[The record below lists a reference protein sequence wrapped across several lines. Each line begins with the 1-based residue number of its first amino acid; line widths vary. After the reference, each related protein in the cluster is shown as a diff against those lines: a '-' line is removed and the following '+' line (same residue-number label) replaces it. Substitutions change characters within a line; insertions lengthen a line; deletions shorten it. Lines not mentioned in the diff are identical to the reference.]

1 MPKKRSEIW
10 NHFTSEDNRAAK
22 CGYCHKI
29 LSLVGGSTGN
39 LMRHLRLKHPDLD
52 IQFGQGIIL
61 EQQQLE
67 SGSLSPKAEIS
78 IAEIL
83 ISKLG
88 SCSSTTFDLDV
99 GENTKNYCKPWSLQY
114 SMSNSEGERKK
125 VGDDSDVVECMS
137 SQQSQD
143 VKASHH
149 SQVSSL
155 RKRKL
160 ESTSG
165 KDTTSVRTSMAYE
178 DLVKLVCSNSKGNS
192 TDDNFDLV
200 GRNVAMKLRTM
211 EATQKAIAERLIGE
225 ILFQGQMEMLA
236 INTTITT
243 PNTNNMTTSTP
254 LRSIVINAASSLQAR
269 RETPDPQKTTY
280 IITPHD
286 NSES

>member
-78 IAEIL
+78 IA
-83 ISKLG
+83 
-88 SCSSTTFDLDV
+88 
-99 GENTKNYCKPWSLQY
+99 
-114 SMSNSEGERKK
+114 